1 MKKVWIDTDVG
12 GDIDDALALLLAMA
26 SPEVE
31 LVGVSTVFE
40 NTEARAKIAKT
51 LLTLGGFGQV
61 PVYAGEGMP
70 IKATSVYD
78 MPLSAS
84 HLPKTYE
91 EGAFG
96 KAVIEKNAIEALH
109 KAINDN
115 KGLNLVTIG
124 ALTNVA
130 RLLEKYPEDEEKIG
144 ALYIMGGAVH
154 MNLNEFN
161 FTSDPEAAEI
171 VLQSKAKKKVV
182 TLDVTFKCAL
192 DKEQIERLRA
202 CKSEVVGKVLRMSE
216 LWGEGMIL
224 HDPLT
229 LGCLL
234 SDEFVQF
241 EKSNLKV
248 ETEGYY
254 SRGKCANLC
263 DFNWNKQGREDLL
276 GSEGVKAKEDC
287 ELYLNRIC
295 ECDKNNRKIIKQI
308 IKRENSTA
316 LPY

>member
-12 GDIDDALALLLAMA
+12 GDIDDALAILLAMA
-26 SPEVE
+26 SPEIE
-31 LVGVSTVFE
+31 LIGVSTVFE
-40 NTEARAKIAKT
+40 NTQARAKIAKT
-51 LLTLGGFGQV
+51 LLSLGGFGNV

-78 MPLSAS
+78 MPLSVS

-91 EGAFG
+91 ESAFCGA
-96 KAVIEKNAIEALH
+96 KIEKNAVEAIHAAL
-109 KAINDN
+109 NEY

-130 RLLEKYPEDEEKIG
+130 RLFEKYPEDEEKIG
-144 ALYIMGGAVH
+144 TLYIMGGAVH
-154 MNLNEFN
+154 LNLNEFN

-171 VLQSKAKKKVV
+171 VLQKKVKKKVV
-182 TLDVTFKCAL
+182 TLDVTFKCEL

-202 CKSEVVGKVLRMSE
+202 CKSEVVRKVLRMSE

-229 LGCLL
+229 IGCLL
-234 SDEFVQF
+234 SDEFVHF
-241 EKSNLKV
+241 EKGNLKV

-263 DFNWNKQGREDLL
+263 DFNWNKPGKDNLL
-276 GSEGVKAKEDC
+276 VSEGVKAKEYC
-287 ELYLNRIC
+287 EFYVNRIC
-295 ECDKNNRKIIKQI
+295 EFDEKIAK
-308 IKRENSTA
+308 
-316 LPY
+316 